1 MSSRRGYSS
10 ANMNTNELIWNAQ
23 VSYRFLKGKAA
34 TVSLQ
39 AYDIL
44 SKRSNISRNISATMR
59 SDTETNA
66 IYSYVMAHFIY
77 RFNMFGGRNANR
89 GNRNGNDN
97 DGGYMRRNND
107 GGENAGRDGFG
118 NGERPNRGGNQG
130 ERPGGNMGGAP
141 VGNMGGGPGGNGN

>member
-1 MSSRRGYSS
+1 MLWTQRIRVSHLMKMVYVIIAETLIRTLSLFGNLNYSNQKSKLVPTNNRATYDFSYGASGNIYLENGFGFSTNISMSSRRGYSS

-66 IYSYVMAHFIY
+66 IYLPLQHVW
-77 RFNMFGGRNANR
+77 RT
-89 GNRNGNDN
+89 
-97 DGGYMRRNND
+97 
-107 GGENAGRDGFG
+107 
-118 NGERPNRGGNQG
+118 
-130 ERPGGNMGGAP
+130 
-141 VGNMGGGPGGNGN
+141 